1 MEVPDYL
8 KLAVASL
15 DLGSDS
21 EVLDV
26 AAGTGLLF
34 RAVSPRVG
42 RVVAL
47 DITPEMLAEGR
58 PAASREGITNI
69 AFEQGWP
76 KTCRIPTPRSTWS
89 SPVSR
94 CIISGAPEVVLGETI
109 RVCRPKG
116 KVLVADLVSPA
127 DEELAARYNEL
138 ERLRDGTHSRALSPS
153 GLEKLVADA
162 GVSVTGCHSV
172 YGEEDLEA

>member
-21 EVLDV
+21 EVLDA

-47 DITPEMLAEGR
+47 DITPEMLAERRAAAGR
-58 PAASREGITNI
+58 KGITNVT
-69 AFEQGWP
+69 FEQGVAEDLSYP
-76 KTCRIPTPRSTWS
+76 DASFDAV
-89 SPVSR
+89 VSR
-94 CIISGAPEVVLGETI
+94 F
-109 RVCRPKG
+109 
-116 KVLVADLVSPA
+116 
-127 DEELAARYNEL
+127 
-138 ERLRDGTHSRALSPS
+138 
-153 GLEKLVADA
+153 
-162 GVSVTGCHSV
+162 
-172 YGEEDLEA
+172 

>member
-1 MEVPDYL
+1 MPDYL

-15 DLGSDS
+15 DLGSDT

-58 PAASREGITNI
+58 AAAGREGITNI

-94 CIISGAPEVVLGETI
+94 CIISGAPKSCWVRRSGYAA
-109 RVCRPKG
+109 RKG
-116 KVLVADLVSPA
+116 KCSSP
-127 DEELAARYNEL
+127 
-138 ERLRDGTHSRALSPS
+138 T
-153 GLEKLVADA
+153 
-162 GVSVTGCHSV
+162 
-172 YGEEDLEA
+172 